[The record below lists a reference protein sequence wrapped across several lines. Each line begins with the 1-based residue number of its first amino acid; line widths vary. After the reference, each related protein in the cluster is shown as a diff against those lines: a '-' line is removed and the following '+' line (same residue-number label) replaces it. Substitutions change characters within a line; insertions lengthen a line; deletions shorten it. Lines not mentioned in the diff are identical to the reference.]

1 MLETSNFTRKY
12 THIVVSENIPFT
24 TDVSIFFFFCKKSAF
39 LVQNSV
45 FTQSNSVRAV
55 LEIL

>member
-12 THIVVSENIPFT
+12 THIVVSENIPFS
-24 TDVSIFFFFCKKSAF
+24 TDVSIFFLCKKSAF

>member
-24 TDVSIFFFFCKKSAF
+24 TDVSIFFFFKKSAF

>member
-24 TDVSIFFFFCKKSAF
+24 TDVSIFFFCKKSAF